1 MAWGGTRWYIR
12 CPETKKLVRE
22 LYWVEGAGQFR
33 SRHVLKLVYRSSR
46 AAAIDRHCARI
57 GKLMNRIGATDRMFM
72 PPRPKYMRRRTY
84 ERICREIERE
94 DVRGRLIALGRSPSE
109 FD

>member
-1 MAWGGTRWYIR
+1 M
-12 CPETKKLVRE
+12 KLVRE
-22 LYWVEGAGQFR
+22 LYWVESAGQFR
-33 SRHVLKLVYRSSR
+33 SRHVLKLVYQSR
-46 AAAIDRHCARI
+46 RAGAIDRHIARI
-57 GKLMNRIGATDRMFM
+57 GKLMDRIGATDRMFP